1 MHDTRYMIHMHMHHM
16 HMQHATCNMQHAQ
29 YTRAHMT
36 RAGAARVAAATGRG
50 HATRLRARHRA
61 GRLPAAAGAAGR
73 PLKAV
78 KAESRAQAAPVLHA
92 GALRFVNIA
101 RRPAA
106 PPSSWDLALGA
117 VFIGTALFWSCFF
130 VLCSSAFRSSGAK
143 LHAPSRARVSQSL
156 R

>member
-1 MHDTRYMIHMHMHHM
+1 MHMTH
-16 HMQHATCNMQHAQ
+16 
-29 YTRAHMT
+29 
-36 RAGAARVAAATGRG
+36 AGAARVAAATGRG

-130 VLCSSAFRSSGAK
+130 VLCSSAFRFWRETACPLKGPGFPIVALK
-143 LHAPSRARVSQSL
+143 LKKSRKL
-156 R
+156 L

>member
-1 MHDTRYMIHMHMHHM
+1 MHTTH
-16 HMQHATCNMQHAQ
+16 
-29 YTRAHMT
+29 
-36 RAGAARVAAATGRG
+36 AGAARVAAATGRG

-117 VFIGTALFWSCFF
+117 GLLGQHYFGVVFLSFVHLLF
-130 VLCSSAFRSSGAK
+130 ASGAK